1 MYSLDSSYVPD
12 PPDAH
17 LRPTEIGIDQI
28 SRWDVYNRLQELAI
42 PCECHCGTPLQ
53 VQITTATDAIQL
65 WSVVQHLT
73 SSKQVTIGHLER
85 CWQQRYSS

>member
-1 MYSLDSSYVPD
+1 MCSLDSSDLPD

-17 LRPTEIGIDQI
+17 LCPTEVGVDQI
-28 SRWDVYNRLQELAI
+28 SRWNVYNRLQELAI
-42 PCECHCGTPLQ
+42 PCECRCGAPLQ

-65 WSVVQHLT
+65 WSVVQQLT
-73 SSKQVTIGHLER
+73 SSKQVTIDHLKR